1 MKISLFISLFAS
13 LTLFSTEQENQ
24 WEPHKHPAKLQRLI
38 TGFTEPCKFLTLKAE
53 YPSRLI
59 NFELNEGDV
68 LKGPKGKIIVAKQD
82 TTLVE
87 LELKAGKA
95 ALESQK
101 QTLKTQHARAELE
114 KRHVKYRKLEMD
126 RIKRLS
132 DDGKIAKSNFDRALY
147 EYDEAQLKLFE
158 VNQNIALQNQ
168 VITEAEIKIE
178 TVKEKLKRHYITGPK
193 GWVLNS
199 QEVEAGTWLNAND
212 TICQL
217 VDIRQLSINFR
228 LSQEEYQVL
237 TSSPIQLSFQKQNLK
252 SIIHRSDLS
261 YDPVSRKRHV
271 ELRINSTQLKDAAGG
286 LKVQLELLVDYPS
299 PAVLVPR
306 DFIHSG
312 LEQSWLI
319 NSKNQKII
327 IQPLRRDK
335 GFYIIKE
342 SEIPKDSI
350 LIKGK

>member
-1 MKISLFISLFAS
+1 MRIPLLIWLFLSF
-13 LTLFSTEQENQ
+13 TLLSNTQVNQ
-24 WEPHKHPAKLQRLI
+24 WKPHKHPAKLQRLI
-38 TGFTEPCKFLTLKAE
+38 TGFTEPCKFLELKAE

-68 LKGPKGKIIVAKQD
+68 LKGPNQKIIVAKQD

-87 LELKAGKA
+87 LELKASKA

-101 QTLKTQHARAELE
+101 QNSKTQHARAELE

-132 DDGKIAKSNFDRALY
+132 DDGKIAKSNFDRSLY
-147 EYDEAQLKLFE
+147 EYDEAQLKLIE

-178 TVKEKLKRHYITGPK
+178 TVKEKLKRHYILGPK

-199 QEVEAGTWLNAND
+199 QKVEAGTWLNAND
-212 TICQL
+212 EICQL

-228 LSQEEYQVL
+228 LSQEEYEVL
-237 TSSPIQLSFQKQNLK
+237 IKDPIQLSFKKQLLK
-252 SIIHRSDLS
+252 SKIHRSDLS

-271 ELRINSTQLKDAAGG
+271 ELRIDSKQLNHATGG
-286 LKVQLELLVDYPS
+286 LEVKLEILVDYPS
-299 PAVLVPR
+299 PAVLVPH
-306 DFIHSG
+306 DFMHSG

-319 NSKNQKII
+319 NNKNQKII
-327 IQPLRRDK
+327 VQPLRRDK
-335 GFYIIKE
+335 DFYIIKK
-342 SEIPKDSI
+342 SEIPIDSI
-350 LIKGK
+350 LIKAK